1 MSSSIL
7 TSVKKNL
14 GIEESYTTF
23 DADILMHI
31 NSALAILTQLGI
43 GPENGFT
50 VEDATTTWAT
60 IIGTDAQLNGVK
72 TLVYLKVRLLFD
84 PPTTGYL
91 IDAMNKQIEEFTWRL
106 SVYREE
112 TAWVDPSGTVVTTNT
127 VLDGGDS

>member
-1 MSSSIL
+1 MSTSIL

-14 GIEESYTTF
+14 GLEASYTAF
-23 DADILMHI
+23 DPDILMHI
-31 NSALAILTQLGI
+31 NSALSILTQLGI

-60 IIGTDAQLNGVK
+60 IIGTDAQLNSVK
-72 TLVYLKVRLLFD
+72 TLVYLRVRLLFD

-91 IDAMNKQIEEFTWRL
+91 VDAMNKQIEELTWRL
-106 SVYREE
+106 SVYREGN
-112 TAWVDPSGTVVTTNT
+112 AWTDPSGNVVPINT